1 MGDSSRNEDPEL
13 VRSFVH
19 TVTPPGLE
27 NQLKDALAEEIR
39 RLARSLRH
47 TEVYACR
54 TGGVTAQATPAVVSE
69 KGSRTMP
76 PGPIRQV
83 SGDGASARVR
93 GAPGWRRSE
102 GDRAR
107 LGKERRRIQR
117 GGGGVQG
124 QGTPPR
130 MAE

>member
-54 TGGVTAQATPAVVSE
+54 TGGVTAQATAAATATPAVPRVA
-69 KGSRTMP
+69 P
-76 PGPIRQV
+76 PTLPPIVKQV
-83 SGDGASARVR
+83 RVAS
-93 GAPGWRRSE
+93 P
-102 GDRAR
+102 
-107 LGKERRRIQR
+107 LY
-117 GGGGVQG
+117 
-124 QGTPPR
+124 
-130 MAE
+130 